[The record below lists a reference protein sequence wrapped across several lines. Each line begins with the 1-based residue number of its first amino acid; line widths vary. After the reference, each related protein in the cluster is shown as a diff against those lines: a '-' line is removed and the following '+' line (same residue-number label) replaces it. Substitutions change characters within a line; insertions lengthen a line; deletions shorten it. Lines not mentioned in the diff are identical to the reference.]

1 LSAIREGARRYRAL
15 LSLPGARLPV
25 VASSLGSLPIGMFG
39 LAILLLGRE
48 ATGSFAVAG
57 RIVGAFALGNALGA
71 VVQGRLMDRVG
82 QPRVLLPAALGHV
95 LALGALVLAAAEDA
109 PVWVLTVCAAAGGL
123 FLPQLPAAMRSLWGT
138 LVRDAQQRETAYAM
152 VTIAFEVTVMTAP
165 ALAAL
170 VIALVSPAAAVLL
183 GAGIASVSALAY
195 SATDGP
201 RRWTGERHD
210 IGWIGPLSAPGMR
223 TLAVVL
229 LAFGS
234 AIGIVQVLLPA
245 FADERGS
252 AETGGLLLALLSGGS
267 LLGGIV
273 YGARSWA
280 GPPRRRLA
288 TLMLALAGGWALLAL
303 AGTLPVL
310 AVLLVACGSLLA
322 PTATTSSTLLDHV
335 APPGTVTEAF
345 TVMVMSIVAGTA
357 LGNALGGAIV
367 DGASYEAGALAAAAI
382 AALGSAAAFAGRRR
396 LA

>member
-1 LSAIREGARRYRAL
+1 
-15 LSLPGARLPV
+15 
-25 VASSLGSLPIGMFG
+25 
-39 LAILLLGRE
+39 
-48 ATGSFAVAG
+48 
-57 RIVGAFALGNALGA
+57 
-71 VVQGRLMDRVG
+71 
-82 QPRVLLPAALGHV
+82 
-95 LALGALVLAAAEDA
+95 
-109 PVWVLTVCAAAGGL
+109 VLTLCAAAGGL

-170 VIALVSPAAAVLL
+170 VIVLVSPSAAVLL
-183 GAGIASVSALAY
+183 GAAIASVSALAY
-195 SATDGP
+195 SATEGP

-210 IGWIGPLSAPGMR
+210 AGWVGPLSAPGMR
-223 TLAVVL
+223 TLAVVM

-252 AETGGLLLALLSGGS
+252 AATGGLLLALLSGGS

-288 TLMLALAGGWALLAL
+288 TLMLALAGAWALLAL
-303 AGTLPVL
+303 AGTIPVL

-367 DGASYEAGALAAAAI
+367 DGASYEAGALAAAGI
-382 AALGSAAAFAGRRR
+382 AALGSAAAFAGRRT
-396 LA
+396 LT